1 MKLDRTDLR
10 ILEVLQREGRITNAE
25 LAERVNLSAAPCLR
39 RLQRLERDGV
49 IAGYGA
55 RVDPKAVGLGLQAF
69 VRVQLETHDSKHV
82 KRFAALMAEAEEV
95 VSCWSLTGEM
105 DYLLQVAVADLEHY
119 NSFIMGRLL
128 RDGGVRDVNSSFV
141 LGTIKSQRGWPL
153 AQARGEGTD

>member
-1 MKLDRTDLR
+1 M
-10 ILEVLQREGRITNAE
+10 
-25 LAERVNLSAAPCLR
+25 R